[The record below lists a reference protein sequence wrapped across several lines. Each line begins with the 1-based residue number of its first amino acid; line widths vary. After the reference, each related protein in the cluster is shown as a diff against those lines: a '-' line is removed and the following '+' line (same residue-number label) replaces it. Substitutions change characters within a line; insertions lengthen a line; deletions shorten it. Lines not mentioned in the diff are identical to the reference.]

1 MYYWTIISGSI
12 LKEWVGRGRK
22 SIWNRNI
29 YIFLKVGTLWK
40 ILIFEIDINNKLD
53 GFIHT
58 ETPKGHSNFNYVERI
73 SNCTIMSKK

>member
-1 MYYWTIISGSI
+1 M
-12 LKEWVGRGRK
+12 K
-22 SIWNRNI
+22 N
-29 YIFLKVGTLWK
+29 
-40 ILIFEIDINNKLD
+40 LIFEIDINNKLD

>member
-12 LKEWVGRGRK
+12 LKEWVGVENQFE
-22 SIWNRNI
+22 IEI
-29 YIFLKVGTLWK
+29 YIFFKSGNIMK
-40 ILIFEIDINNKLD
+40 NLIFEIDINNKLD

>member
-12 LKEWVGRGRK
+12 LKERVGVENQFE
-22 SIWNRNI
+22 IENI
-29 YIFLKVGTLWK
+29 YFFKSGNIMKN
-40 ILIFEIDINNKLD
+40 LIFEIDINNKLD